1 MAAPSHPVSR
11 PPPPPPSPAS
21 GLPHRSLWLRE
32 ALDDTP
38 PAPPL
43 AGRATADVAILGGGF
58 VGLWT
63 ALRIK
68 EREPR
73 CDVAILERDI
83 CGGGA
88 SGRNGGMAL
97 SWWPKL
103 ASLTAICGEAEALRL
118 CRASQHAIQD
128 LRTFCAAHDI
138 DCAFRQDGMLWTA
151 TTPAQVGAWEG
162 VVELSERLGEPVF
175 ERLRAEEVVARTG
188 SAAHLAGIREPSGAC
203 LQPARLARGL
213 RRVALE
219 AGVRIYENSRA
230 TEFTRDAP
238 VTVRTARGELVAPRL
253 VVAMNAWAARLP
265 ELRRSLIVVS
275 SDIVATPP
283 VPERLA
289 EIGWTGADA
298 ITDSQMMVD
307 YYRTTPDGRTVFGKG
322 TADLAFAGR
331 IGPRYD
337 RSDERAAMTEADF
350 RRYYPSLRDVP
361 VEQHWGG
368 PIDRTP
374 NSLPILGHLGG
385 RRHIVYGVGWSG
397 NGVAPSVLG
406 GRILAALA
414 LGADDEWTRTPL
426 VDRPHQR
433 FPPEPIRSLGVR
445 LVREAVIRK
454 ERTEA
459 RGGTPRAAA
468 QRLAKLAPAGL
479 EDKT

>member
-1 MAAPSHPVSR
+1 M
-11 PPPPPPSPAS
+11 
-21 GLPHRSLWLRE
+21 
-32 ALDDTP
+32 
-38 PAPPL
+38 
-43 AGRATADVAILGGGF
+43 
-58 VGLWT
+58 
-63 ALRIK
+63 
-68 EREPR
+68 
-73 CDVAILERDI
+73 C
-83 CGGGA
+83 
-88 SGRNGGMAL
+88 
-97 SWWPKL
+97 
-103 ASLTAICGEAEALRL
+103 
-118 CRASQHAIQD
+118 
-128 LRTFCAAHDI
+128 
-138 DCAFRQDGMLWTA
+138 
-151 TTPAQVGAWEG
+151 
-162 VVELSERLGEPVF
+162 
-175 ERLRAEEVVARTG
+175 
-188 SAAHLAGIREPSGAC
+188 
-203 LQPARLARGL
+203 
-213 RRVALE
+213 
-219 AGVRIYENSRA
+219 
-230 TEFTRDAP
+230 
-238 VTVRTARGELVAPRL
+238 
-253 VVAMNAWAARLP
+253 
-265 ELRRSLIVVS
+265 
-275 SDIVATPP
+275 
-283 VPERLA
+283 
-289 EIGWTGADA
+289 
-298 ITDSQMMVD
+298 
-307 YYRTTPDGRTVFGKG
+307 
-322 TADLAFAGR
+322 AGR

-433 FPPEPIRSLGVR
+433 FPPEPIRSLGGR

>member
-1 MAAPSHPVSR
+1 M
-11 PPPPPPSPAS
+11 
-21 GLPHRSLWLRE
+21 
-32 ALDDTP
+32 
-38 PAPPL
+38 
-43 AGRATADVAILGGGF
+43 
-58 VGLWT
+58 
-63 ALRIK
+63 
-68 EREPR
+68 
-73 CDVAILERDI
+73 
-83 CGGGA
+83 
-88 SGRNGGMAL
+88 
-97 SWWPKL
+97 
-103 ASLTAICGEAEALRL
+103 
-118 CRASQHAIQD
+118 
-128 LRTFCAAHDI
+128 
-138 DCAFRQDGMLWTA
+138 
-151 TTPAQVGAWEG
+151 
-162 VVELSERLGEPVF
+162 
-175 ERLRAEEVVARTG
+175 
-188 SAAHLAGIREPSGAC
+188 
-203 LQPARLARGL
+203 QPARLARGL

-219 AGVRIYENSRA
+219 AGVRIYENSPA
-230 TEFTRDAP
+230 TGFTRDAP
-238 VTVRTARGELVAPRL
+238 VTIRTDRGELVAPRL
-253 VVAMNAWAARLP
+253 VIAMNAWAARLP

-307 YYRTTPDGRTVFGKG
+307 YYRTTPDGRAVFGKG

-337 RSDERAAMTEADF
+337 RSAQRAAMTEADF
-350 RRYYPSLRDVP
+350 RRYYPTLRDVP
-361 VEQHWGG
+361 IEQHWGG

-374 NSLPILGHLGG
+374 TSLPILGHLGG

-397 NGVAPSVLG
+397 NGVAPSVIG
-406 GRILAALA
+406 GRILAALT

-433 FPPEPIRSLGVR
+433 FPPEPIRFLGGR

-459 RGGTPRAAA
+459 HGGTPRAAA